1 VLSVVDL
8 LYYLISKRVLWLKK
22 QFVGMGSGEV
32 RKGALE
38 IKITRQGT
46 LCLDPTSLKRKMSKR
61 REEAASNIIPVIYRK
76 RFATLYLSFQY
87 IVIIF
92 KEIHFSNYMLL
103 TLFNSF

>member
-1 VLSVVDL
+1 MFAVPQNSKRKVLSIVDL

-61 REEAASNIIPVIYRK
+61 REEAASNIIPVDVQ
-76 RFATLYLSFQY
+76 SC
-87 IVIIF
+87 
-92 KEIHFSNYMLL
+92 LL
-103 TLFNSF
+103 GCTAV